1 MTEQF
6 LMIADV
12 SRALDGM
19 LSPDGVRAASDR
31 GELPVAS
38 RTPSG
43 VRLFRASDVARF
55 RRTRE
60 ARHGKAK

>member
-1 MTEQF
+1 MADD
-6 LMIADV
+6 LLLIADV
-12 SRALDGM
+12 SRVLGGA

-31 GELPVAS
+31 GELPIAY

-55 RRTRE
+55 QKARE